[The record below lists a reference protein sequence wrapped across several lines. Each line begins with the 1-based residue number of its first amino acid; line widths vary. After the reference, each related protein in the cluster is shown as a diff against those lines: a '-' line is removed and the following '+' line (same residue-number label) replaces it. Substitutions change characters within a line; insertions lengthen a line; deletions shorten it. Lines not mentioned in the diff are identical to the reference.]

1 MNPKEAYSTMS
12 TSWIIASGKGGV
24 GKSTITAS
32 LGVAMAREGRRVCI
46 IDADIGLR
54 DQDVLLG
61 LENRIVFDLLDV
73 ANRVCTLEQALIS
86 PEGMSRLSLLPASQF
101 ARAKELEPKA
111 FRKILTQLKS
121 MFDAV
126 LIDCPAGIER
136 SVRGLMNAEVDES
149 IIVCTPDDVCIRNAE
164 RTAGVMEK
172 KGLPRPQLIVNRL
185 MPELIR
191 AGEMYTAET
200 VSATLDLPLLG
211 EIPEDSAVYR
221 ATLRRL
227 SPMDLD
233 CEARRALTRI
243 AWRML
248 EADADAPLPRYGTQ
262 KLPWY
267 KRLFHSSSTIKEVR
281 CIDR

>member
-1 MNPKEAYSTMS
+1 MS

-32 LGVAMAREGRRVCI
+32 LGAAMAREGRKVCI

-61 LENRIVFDLLDV
+61 LENRIVFDLLDA
-73 ANRVCTLEQALIS
+73 ANGVCTLEQALIS
-86 PEGMSRLSLLPASQF
+86 PEGTSRLSLLPASQF

-111 FRKILTQLKS
+111 FRKMLTKLKD
-121 MFDAV
+121 MFDV
-126 LIDCPAGIER
+126 ILIDCPAGIER
-136 SVRGLMNAEVDES
+136 GVRGLMNAEIDES
-149 IIVCTPDDVCIRNAE
+149 VIICTPDDVCIRNAE
-164 RTAGVMEK
+164 RTASVMEK

-185 MPELIR
+185 SPELIR
-191 AGEMYTAET
+191 EGEMYTAAT
-200 VSATLDLPLLG
+200 VATTLDLPLLG
-211 EIPEDSAVYR
+211 EVPEDQAVYR
-221 ATLRRL
+221 ATLRRIT
-227 SPMDLD
+227 PMDID

-248 EADADAPLPRYGTQ
+248 GSDVEAPLPRYGTE

-267 KRLFHSSSTIKEVR
+267 RRIFHKSPTLKEVQR
-281 CIDR
+281 IDR